1 MILSLAVH
9 GRTFGPGGDEDF
21 AFIFFG
27 CFSIGV
33 VSGPGLNL
41 DFFLDL
47 DLVLVLDNAGDC
59 GWARFRV
66 EMDMGMFASSPSW
79 VDDWLGGEGRGLVD
93 GAWVTREDIS
103 MIRQG
108 YESW

>member
-1 MILSLAVH
+1 MGSGLDL
-9 GRTFGPGGDEDF
+9 DF
-21 AFIFFG
+21 
-27 CFSIGV
+27 GV
-33 VSGPGLNL
+33 VLDSAL
-41 DFFLDL
+41 DFGL
-47 DLVLVLDNAGDC
+47 DLVLNNAGDC
-59 GWARFRV
+59 GWANFRD
-66 EMDMGMFASSPSW
+66 EIMMGLFSPSPSW